1 LPRRK
6 RRRRPESFKEE
17 CAIYIAIDGGGT
29 KTEYLL
35 LNEAFEPVD
44 SIIGGATNHE
54 RLPDSYDGVARAF
67 RESIY
72 ALLERNGLSPQSV
85 RGVAGGIAG
94 ADCAEQAEKLEQL
107 LNEAGF
113 AHAKICNDGFLPVM
127 AECSGAA
134 GIAYNCGTGV
144 CCTAMDPQGKM
155 TKIGGLDEWSDDAGG
170 GVWIL
175 QKLFAAVYE
184 DVMFGGR
191 KTLLTQAY
199 LKALNVRLERISE
212 ELDES
217 LMTLKRDAEIQ
228 RQMIAAVFQ
237 AYESGDEAACAIC
250 CRMIERAAD
259 YISAAYR
266 HSDFGGKQLEIVLS
280 GSVLLKAAT
289 PRLLDE
295 MKDAVERRLGQH
307 VLWLTPQHTPVH
319 GAAAWLKKQ
328 AE

>member
-1 LPRRK
+1 MPRRK
-6 RRRRPESFKEE
+6 RRRRPEPSEEE

-54 RLPDSYDGVARAF
+54 RLPDGYDGVARAF

-72 ALLERNGLSPQSV
+72 ALLARNGLTPQAV
-85 RGVAGGIAG
+85 CAVAGGIAG
-94 ADCAEQAEKLEQL
+94 ADCIKQAQKLEQL
-107 LNEAGF
+107 LREAGF
-113 AHAKICNDGFLPVM
+113 ARAHVCNDGFLPVM

-184 DVMFGGR
+184 DVMLGGR
-191 KTLLTQAY
+191 KTSLTQAY
-199 LKALNVRLERISE
+199 LKALNIRPEQIMA

-217 LMTLKRDAEIQ
+217 LMTLKCDAEIQ

-237 AYESGDEAACAIC
+237 AYEAGDEAACAIC
-250 CRMIERAAD
+250 DRMIERAAD
-259 YISAAYR
+259 YIAAAYR
-266 HSDFGGKQLEIVLS
+266 HSQFGGRALEIVMS

-289 PRLLDE
+289 PRFLDA
-295 MKDAVERRLGQH
+295 MKAAVELRVGQRI
-307 VLWLTPQHTPVH
+307 LWLTPQRTPVY
-319 GAAAWLKKQ
+319 GAAAWLKKLTL
-328 AE
+328 